1 MNFKL
6 QKINKKMT
14 VVDIEVDESHTFTVG
29 KSKMIVHNCYLP
41 YIEDTKESLF
51 KKSTESRILSTLGG
65 GVGLGM
71 GIRPRD
77 EKSTGVMPH
86 AKTYDADVNAYKQGE
101 SRRGAVAIYLD
112 VTHPEIMEF
121 ITIRD
126 PFGGDAN
133 RKSLNIHHGVNIT
146 DDFMERVETLS
157 TKELSKTEIE
167 EINKWVTYHPSGV
180 TRVESVKDIFEKIL
194 ETRLQTGEPYLHF
207 IDTSNKHLPKPQ
219 RDLGMTVKQSNLCL
233 KGDTLVWT
241 VMRGNLTIK
250 ELAEFS
256 YGKNEFLVYSA
267 SFKNGAWVK
276 EVSKAVAFQTG
287 VLETIKI
294 TLSNGK
300 YFECTPEHKIALLD
314 GSYEQ
319 ARNLLVGQELV
330 SAGEKL
336 FIDSIE
342 FDENPTPVYD
352 LTVEKNHNFYIKF
365 DKFDEKDDSVLVH
378 NCAEIIE
385 TTGTDYLGVNRTAIC
400 CLASVNISKY
410 DEWKDNTQFIEDIT
424 EFLDNV
430 IEKFIVDASKIDGL
444 EDVVHSAKMERSIG
458 IGAMGFHDYLQQKM
472 IAFESP
478 MAVGI
483 NKKIFGFIHE
493 NAKKASMRLAQERG
507 ACPDYEEWL
516 KRCLPSAEDI
526 ANNPPVRGMNLTAIA
541 PNACQS
547 KSNLV
552 KTVNDVKTVGEILLD
567 AGVDVNGLEIQNKK
581 QWVYLVTPI
590 EIETLNGIREIEK
603 VWYNGNDDELYEL
616 EFPDGCVYRFTGK
629 HRLMVKTD
637 ESWDWK
643 EVRNLTEDDDILT
656 EEEFKLLNLKF

>member
-157 TKELSKTEIE
+157 TKELSKAEIE

-219 RDLGMTVKQSNLCL
+219 RDLGMTVKQSNLC
-233 KGDTLVWT
+233 
-241 VMRGNLTIK
+241 
-250 ELAEFS
+250 
-256 YGKNEFLVYSA
+256 
-267 SFKNGAWVK
+267 
-276 EVSKAVAFQTG
+276 
-287 VLETIKI
+287 
-294 TLSNGK
+294 
-300 YFECTPEHKIALLD
+300 
-314 GSYEQ
+314 
-319 ARNLLVGQELV
+319 
-330 SAGEKL
+330 
-336 FIDSIE
+336 
-342 FDENPTPVYD
+342 
-352 LTVEKNHNFYIKF
+352 
-365 DKFDEKDDSVLVH
+365 
-378 NCAEIIE
+378 AEIIE

-430 IEKFIVDASKIDGL
+430 IEKFIANASKIDGL
-444 EDVVHSAKMERSIG
+444 EDVVHAAKMERSIG

-541 PNACQS
+541 PNAS
-547 KSNLV
+547 S
-552 KTVNDVKTVGEILLD
+552 GIILNTSPSIEPYRANVYREEGD
-567 AGVDVNGLEIQNKK
+567 AGVHMRRNPNLEKLLEEKGMNSDQVWATIASDDGSVRSLKFLTDYEKDVFK
-581 QWVYLVTPI
+581 TAI
-590 EIETLNGIREIEK
+590 EIDQLWLIQHASDRQ
-603 VWYNGNDDELYEL
+603 
-616 EFPDGCVYRFTGK
+616 EFVDQ
-629 HRLMVKTD
+629 
-637 ESWDWK
+637 SQS
-643 EVRNLTEDDDILT
+643 
-656 EEEFKLLNLKF
+656 LNLFFSPTVAIEYVAYIHLLAWKMGLKTIYYGRSDALSKVGKLGKSLEREKIAQLQDLVVSDEEICLACQ

>member
-1 MNFKL
+1 
-6 QKINKKMT
+6 
-14 VVDIEVDESHTFTVG
+14 
-29 KSKMIVHNCYLP
+29 
-41 YIEDTKESLF
+41 
-51 KKSTESRILSTLGG
+51 
-65 GVGLGM
+65 
-71 GIRPRD
+71 
-77 EKSTGVMPH
+77 
-86 AKTYDADVNAYKQGE
+86 
-101 SRRGAVAIYLD
+101 
-112 VTHPEIMEF
+112 MEF

-157 TKELSKTEIE
+157 TKELSKTEME

-219 RDLGMTVKQSNLCL
+219 RDLGMTVKQSNLC
-233 KGDTLVWT
+233 
-241 VMRGNLTIK
+241 
-250 ELAEFS
+250 
-256 YGKNEFLVYSA
+256 
-267 SFKNGAWVK
+267 
-276 EVSKAVAFQTG
+276 
-287 VLETIKI
+287 
-294 TLSNGK
+294 
-300 YFECTPEHKIALLD
+300 
-314 GSYEQ
+314 
-319 ARNLLVGQELV
+319 
-330 SAGEKL
+330 
-336 FIDSIE
+336 
-342 FDENPTPVYD
+342 
-352 LTVEKNHNFYIKF
+352 
-365 DKFDEKDDSVLVH
+365 
-378 NCAEIIE
+378 AEIIE

-410 DEWKDNTQFIEDIT
+410 DEWKDKTQFIEDIT

-430 IEKFIVDASKIDGL
+430 IEKFIANASKIDGL
-444 EDVVHSAKMERSIG
+444 EDVVHAAKMERSIG